1 MDKLIQYRQY
11 VQQLLKKYASYHTSH
26 PPRGEE
32 MEVETIFDTEHDHYQ
47 VVYVGWEDD
56 QRIHGCSMHVDLKQG
71 KIWIQHNGT
80 EASLANELV
89 AMGVPQSDIV
99 LGLLSPRQRQLTEF
113 AVC

>member
-1 MDKLIQYRQY
+1 MDKLTQYRQY
-11 VQQLLKKYASYHTSH
+11 VQQLLKKYASYRPATD
-26 PPRGEE
+26 EI
-32 MEVETIFDTEHDHYQ
+32 EVETIFDTEHDHYQ

-56 QRIHGCSMHVDLKQG
+56 QRIHGCSMHVDLKNG

-89 AMGVPQSDIV
+89 EMGVPKTDIV
-99 LGLLSPRQRQLTEF
+99 IGLISPPRRPWTEF

>member
-11 VQQLLKKYASYHTSH
+11 VQQLLKKYASYRPVH
-26 PPRGEE
+26 GEI
-32 MEVETIFDTEHDHYQ
+32 EVETIFDTEHDHYQ

-56 QRIHGCSMHVDLKQG
+56 QRIHGCSMHIDLKNG

-89 AMGVPQSDIV
+89 EMGVPKTDIV
-99 LGLLSPRQRQLTEF
+99 IGLISPHQRQWTEF
-113 AVC
+113 AVG